1 MVRADEP
8 LPKEDLLAERFR
20 GIRPAFGYPA
30 CPDHT
35 EKETLFEL
43 LGAREVGIDLTETYA
58 MTPAASVSG
67 IYLGHPAA
75 RYFSVGRIGADQVSD
90 YAARKGIDEAEAARL
105 VGSH

>member
-1 MVRADEP
+1 
-8 LPKEDLLAERFR
+8 
-20 GIRPAFGYPA
+20 
-30 CPDHT
+30 
-35 EKETLFEL
+35 
-43 LGAREVGIDLTETYA
+43 